1 MNRLPLAI
9 SVARL
14 AAAPIIAILILW
26 GDDAFFA
33 ASTPVTRWAYGAAL
47 ALFLAA
53 AAADLLDTVLAR
65 KLNAASPLGGAL
77 DRAAGLALTAC
88 TLLALAKTSLS
99 FDLTIAAVLIVAR
112 DTMIAGLREGLALS
126 GRPLPAG
133 QGGKLQPVAVWLGC
147 GCALAAQSLIYFSL
161 PVEVIGW
168 LLTIAR
174 GALWAG
180 AALAV
185 ITGARYAR
193 DAFAKPA
200 A

>member
-1 MNRLPLAI
+1 M
-9 SVARL
+9 
-14 AAAPIIAILILW
+14 
-26 GDDAFFA
+26 
-33 ASTPVTRWAYGAAL
+33 
-47 ALFLAA
+47 
-53 AAADLLDTVLAR
+53 
-65 KLNAASPLGGAL
+65 
-77 DRAAGLALTAC
+77 
-88 TLLALAKTSLS
+88 AKTSLP

-126 GRPLPAG
+126 SRPLPAS
-133 QGGKLQPVAVWLGC
+133 QGGKLQHAAVWLGA
-147 GCALAAQSLIYFSL
+147 GCALAAQTLIYFSL
-161 PVEVIGW
+161 PVEVISW

-185 ITGARYAR
+185 ITGALFAR

>member
-1 MNRLPLAI
+1 MNRLPLAL
-9 SVARL
+9 SLARL
-14 AAAPIIAILILW
+14 AAAPMIAILILW

-33 ASTPVTRWAYGAAL
+33 ASAPVTLWAYCAAL
-47 ALFLAA
+47 VLFLAA
-53 AAADLLDTVLAR
+53 AADDLLDTMLAR
-65 KLNAASPLGGAL
+65 KLNAASDLGGAL

-88 TLLALAKTSLS
+88 TLLALAKTSLP

-112 DTMIAGLREGLALS
+112 EAMVGGMREGLALS

-133 QGGKLQPVAVWLGC
+133 QAGKLQPAAVWLGC
-147 GCALAAQSLIYFSL
+147 GCALAAQTLIYFSL
-161 PVEVIGW
+161 PVEVIGG

-174 GALWAG
+174 GALWTG

-185 ITGARYAR
+185 ITGALYAR